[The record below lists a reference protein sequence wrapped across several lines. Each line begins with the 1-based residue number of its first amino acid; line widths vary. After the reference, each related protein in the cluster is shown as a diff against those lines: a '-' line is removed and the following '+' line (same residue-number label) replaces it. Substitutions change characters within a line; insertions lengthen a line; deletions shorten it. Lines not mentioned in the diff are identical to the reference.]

1 MRSYGLIALLVGSTI
16 AADIEL
22 KKGGGNYVRVE
33 NGQIVE
39 YDFAET
45 LASPQ
50 MRNGDGSTGDDN
62 IFNGSI
68 SIIDALNPNS
78 PFSEW
83 IDDLLNPNSDPYVQA
98 VVNALKILL
107 AIMLA
112 ALAPLGINNFTIL
125 FLGFAPGSVTVNYE
139 LAIDTTEF
147 AAAGAPSDIVLLD
160 TIHETIDTNDDLIEG
175 VTINNEKTNLDGG
188 DGTTITSSCPE
199 CWTAVSG
206 FCVPNPAN
214 LELTCDA
221 SGMSL
226 AVDTCVMGNVG
237 IEDLV
242 MNGACDQSSGNIVM
256 SDNNER
262 FVATSALDGCSS
274 GMTFDS
280 DNVTFSNWLTNFD
293 SNAIINTG
301 SRYKVD
307 FNCKYGTTYDV
318 SDTTEVEANII
329 NGPTGGVGELTFAL
343 DTFTDNTFSSVD
355 TSGVVR
361 VGTTLYFGI
370 SISNPINNVEFSTT
384 DCTVYSDADY
394 NNAATLEY
402 GILTGQC
409 ANSHVNFQNFVTTS
423 DSTTTHAYT
432 VFEFKNSASTTL
444 HLSCNVVVCD
454 AQAPGTTC
462 KSTPSCNR
470 RKRRSLEEG
479 VTYYRVNADLV
490 IE

>member
-45 LASPQ
+45 LSSPQ

-125 FLGFAPGSVTVNYE
+125 ILGFAPGSVTVNYE

-274 GMTFDS
+274 GMTYNS
-280 DNVTFSNWLTNFD
+280 SLLTFSNFLEGTYGAD
-293 SNAIINTG
+293 AVINMND
-301 SRYKVD
+301 RFKVD
-307 FNCKYGTTYDV
+307 FSCKYATTYNNIDA
-318 SDTTEVEANII
+318 STEVESSVNQGDHEGA
-329 NGPTGGVGELTFAL
+329 GSLGFQLHTFLDDTFA
-343 DTFTDNTFSSVD
+343 VED
-355 TSGVVR
+355 TSGSVQI
-361 VGTTLYFGI
+361 GSTLNFGVEI
-370 SISNPINNVEFSTT
+370 SQSISGIVFTTT
-384 DCTVYSDADY
+384 DCTVSSDGG
-394 NNAATLEY
+394 LEY
-402 GILTGQC
+402 GILNDRCPNTRVAFNIFNNYDASMNQ
-409 ANSHVNFQNFVTTS
+409 F
-423 DSTTTHAYT
+423 AYT
-432 VFEFKNSASTTL
+432 VFEFKAESGSDL
-444 HLSCNVVVCD
+444 HLSCNIVVCAAD
-454 AQAPGTTC
+454 ADDSTC
-462 KSTPSCNR
+462 AEAVSCARR
-470 RKRRSLEEG
+470 RKRRSITDG
-479 VTYYRVNADLV
+479 ITYYRVSKALKAL
-490 IE
+490 